1 MRQRG
6 FAVTN
11 NPGALKITIRKFY
24 RASGSSTQLKGVV
37 PDIVL
42 PSIQN
47 HMEVGEGSLE
57 NPLPWDTIAPA
68 SYTKLD
74 RVERLLPELRK
85 RSETRIAIDRDFGYV
100 REEIERYKKLVAE
113 KSVSLNEAQRLKEK
127 QEADERTKARKK
139 ELAARPEPP
148 GKVYEITLK
157 QVDEPGLPAPVAK
170 TNHTAK
176 ASGNGLYRITK
187 DNQTASAEGTNNQVA
202 KSDTSTDDPDEVS
215 EDKTP
220 VDITL
225 EETKRILMDLVYLS
239 LQQTT
244 GVNTTRAR

>member
-1 MRQRG
+1 
-6 FAVTN
+6 
-11 NPGALKITIRKFY
+11 
-24 RASGSSTQLKGVV
+24 
-37 PDIVL
+37 
-42 PSIQN
+42 
-47 HMEVGEGSLE
+47 
-57 NPLPWDTIAPA
+57 
-68 SYTKLD
+68 
-74 RVERLLPELRK
+74 LRK
-85 RSETRIAIDRDFGYV
+85 RSDTRIAIDRDFGYL

-157 QVDEPGLPAPVAK
+157 QVDEPGLPAPVSK
-170 TNHTAK
+170 TNHTTK
-176 ASGNGLYRITK
+176 ASSNGFFRINGK

-202 KSDTSTDDPDEVS
+202 KSDASTDDPDEIS

-239 LQQTT
+239 MQQNP